1 MVPDYPCITISRL
14 REKGDLTMNKHII
27 TLAAAL
33 SLGILAGCGGGGGG
47 SSTPSTSTSVSGAVA
62 DGYLVGATVF
72 MDKNSNY
79 QLDAGEPTATTDANG
94 AYTLNIDSA
103 DMGKYPLVAMAIK
116 GQTIDKDTNQPV
128 ANSYMLSMPATAMSG
143 TVNSNFISPMS
154 TLVREK
160 MAANPSMTLTDAMTQ
175 LRNQMNLP
183 AGIDMMAD
191 YMAGAQSGTNMSQYQ
206 TMHATSQQMAGL
218 MAGQAP
224 LVMNGSGVN
233 QNRYRSMM
241 ATINSNMPAITA
253 NVINGQGMSSTFM
266 TGMMSQMQTQLGGM
280 SSTGGFS
287 NYSGMFR
294 NMTSHSSFWS
304 NTGTP
309 MTPMSGS
316 MMR

>member
-1 MVPDYPCITISRL
+1 MPT
-14 REKGDLTMNKHII
+14 
-27 TLAAAL
+27 A
-33 SLGILAGCGGGGGG
+33 
-47 SSTPSTSTSVSGAVA
+47 STTVSGAVA

-72 MDKNSNY
+72 MDKNGNY
-79 QLDAGEPTATTDANG
+79 QLDAGEPSTRPDVNG
-94 AYTLNIDSA
+94 AYSLTINPA
-103 DMGKYPLVAMAIK
+103 DVGKYPIVAMAIK
-116 GQTIDKDTNQPV
+116 GQTIDKDTSLTVP
-128 ANSYMLSMPATAMSG
+128 NSYMLSMPATAVSG

-154 TLVREK
+154 SLIREK

-183 AGIDMMAD
+183 AGTNMMAD
-191 YMAGAQSGTNMSQYQ
+191 YVAGSRSGANMSQYQ
-206 TMHATSQQMAGL
+206 SMHSTAQQMAGL

-241 ATINSNMPAITA
+241 GTINSNMSAIAA

-266 TGMMSQMQTQLGGM
+266 TGMMSQMQTQLGAMPMG
-280 SSTGGFS
+280 GGFS

-304 NTGTP
+304 TTGTP
-309 MTPMSGS
+309 MTPMSGG
-316 MMR
+316 MMK